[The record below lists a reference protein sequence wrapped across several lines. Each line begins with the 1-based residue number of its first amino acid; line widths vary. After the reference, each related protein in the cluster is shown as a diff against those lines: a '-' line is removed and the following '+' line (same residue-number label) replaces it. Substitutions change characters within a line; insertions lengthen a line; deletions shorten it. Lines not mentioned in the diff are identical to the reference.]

1 MASLGF
7 TFYPKDWWTSDT
19 FYALQPFERYVY
31 LECIFMMYVN
41 DGWLSDNKLN
51 VERRLGTTI
60 KDEVWCKITDLFVK
74 DGDMLTHKSV
84 NARLRKTIANQ
95 NNGLLGGRPA
105 GETKLLT
112 MTGKIVPSAINS
124 GHFIYLIKDNSTDQ
138 YKIGE
143 TQNLKKRR
151 QTIKRPTKNLSIVD
165 FAIYEANICQEI
177 EREVLSI
184 FSNKVISG
192 DWLYLNNDD
201 LSEVLSLINNGI
213 NNPKKRK
220 NNPPL
225 EIEREIESKIEYNTP
240 TSYIEN
246 DNEIKKVVSID
257 LAKLGKQPIENL
269 KENLSKSRVWF
280 DQVGMKNQIHPEEV
294 ILWFE
299 KFCTHCLA
307 QGKEEMNEK
316 DFKSYFANW
325 VTKQR
330 AMGIPLV
337 ETFKDSK
344 SKKVDL
350 RQAFQ
355 QSIVNEHGK

>member
-60 KDEVWCKITDLFVK
+60 KDEVWGKITELFVK
-74 DGDMLTHKSV
+74 DGDLLTHKSV
-84 NARLRKTIANQ
+84 NARLRKTIANRE
-95 NNGLLGGRPA
+95 NGKKGGAPN
-105 GETKLLT
+105 G
-112 MTGKIVPSAINS
+112 
-124 GHFIYLIKDNSTDQ
+124 
-138 YKIGE
+138 
-143 TQNLKKRR
+143 NLNAKK
-151 QTIKRPTKNLSIVD
+151 QPK
-165 FAIYEANICQEI
+165 Q
-177 EREVLSI
+177 
-184 FSNKVISG
+184 
-192 DWLYLNNDD
+192 
-201 LSEVLSLINNGI
+201 
-213 NNPKKRK
+213 PKKTTQ

-240 TSYIEN
+240 TSYTEN
-246 DNEIKKVVSID
+246 DNEIKKVVSVD
-257 LAKLGKQPIENL
+257 LAMLGKHPIENL

-307 QGKEEMNEK
+307 QGKEEMTEK

-350 RQAFQ
+350 KQAFQ
-355 QSIVNEHGK
+355 KSIVIEHGK